1 MMSSEKI
8 DKIFIKKFVDD
19 IIKQSL
25 LELHNTEPMELTE
38 QSKIK
43 QSETK
48 RNKAKQSRT
57 ITYDKDSK
65 SYLFSCPHCCG
76 MLQVMENQINCKIF
90 RHATY
95 KSTHLQ
101 IPPHSTKQ
109 TCEKLFKTK
118 MVYGCAKPFLFD
130 GKTITATNEYT

>member
-48 RNKAKQSRT
+48 RNKAGQ
-57 ITYDKDSK
+57 
-65 SYLFSCPHCCG
+65 
-76 MLQVMENQINCKIF
+76 
-90 RHATY
+90 
-95 KSTHLQ
+95 
-101 IPPHSTKQ
+101 
-109 TCEKLFKTK
+109 
-118 MVYGCAKPFLFD
+118 
-130 GKTITATNEYT
+130 